1 MITLTTNWSV
11 HTLSKAQKLSDQVE
25 TIMKNRERRF
35 MYLIRND
42 RNDDAIAVGD
52 EFMEWLNP
60 DVEDPIVW
68 YDEDELVDLYQQL
81 IQEKKRKRK
90 GKTS

>member
-1 MITLTTNWSV
+1 M
-11 HTLSKAQKLSDQVE
+11 SKAHKLSDQVE

>member
-1 MITLTTNWSV
+1 M
-11 HTLSKAQKLSDQVE
+11 SKAHKLSDQVE

-68 YDEDELVDLYQQL
+68 YDEDELFDLYQQL

>member
-11 HTLSKAQKLSDQVE
+11 HTLSKAHKLSDQVE